1 MSESVDSLLTILESR
16 RPWVALTGAGISS
29 ASGIPTY
36 RDHKGTWLGSQPIQH
51 DEFISDS
58 SKRQRYWSRSA
69 LGWPR
74 VSAAQSNESHAT
86 PSYRALGVVKD
97 LGNPPDESAES
108 ESDGCGLGRKN
119 FACRGL
125 RLEPRGEDSA
135 VSVQVGL
142 STRVDF
148 ASVSSRVGNLCHS
161 IYLSRGF
168 ISAHCSSFVF

>member
-1 MSESVDSLLTILESR
+1 M
-16 RPWVALTGAGISS
+16 
-29 ASGIPTY
+29 
-36 RDHKGTWLGSQPIQH
+36 
-51 DEFISDS
+51 
-58 SKRQRYWSRSA
+58 
-69 LGWPR
+69 
-74 VSAAQSNESHAT
+74 VSAVSNESHAV

-135 VSVQVGL
+135 VLVQVGL
-142 STRVDF
+142 STRLDF
-148 ASVSSRVGNLCHS
+148 ASVSSRVGNLFHS

-168 ISAHCSSFVF
+168 ISAHCSVFVLTFPASVDCSLMVTPSHTLIWRPAD

>member
-1 MSESVDSLLTILESR
+1 M
-16 RPWVALTGAGISS
+16 
-29 ASGIPTY
+29 
-36 RDHKGTWLGSQPIQH
+36 
-51 DEFISDS
+51 
-58 SKRQRYWSRSA
+58 
-69 LGWPR
+69 
-74 VSAAQSNESHAT
+74 VSAVSNESHAV

-135 VSVQVGL
+135 VLVQVGL
-142 STRVDF
+142 STRLDF
-148 ASVSSRVGNLCHS
+148 ASVSSRVGNLFHS

-168 ISAHCSSFVF
+168 RAL

>member
-1 MSESVDSLLTILESR
+1 M
-16 RPWVALTGAGISS
+16 
-29 ASGIPTY
+29 
-36 RDHKGTWLGSQPIQH
+36 
-51 DEFISDS
+51 
-58 SKRQRYWSRSA
+58 
-69 LGWPR
+69 
-74 VSAAQSNESHAT
+74 VSAVSNESHAV

-135 VSVQVGL
+135 VLVQVGL

-148 ASVSSRVGNLCHS
+148 ASVSSRVGNLFHS

-168 ISAHCSSFVF
+168 ISAHCSVFVLTFPASVDCSLMVTPPLVKGIVHNNMDLPYSVGVLNFRIVSKNPDV